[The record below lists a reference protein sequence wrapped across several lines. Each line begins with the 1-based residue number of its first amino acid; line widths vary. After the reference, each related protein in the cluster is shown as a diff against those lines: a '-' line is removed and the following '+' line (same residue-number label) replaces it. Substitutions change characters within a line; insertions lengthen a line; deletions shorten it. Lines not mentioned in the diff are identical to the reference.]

1 MPIPD
6 PWAQPEAPTDND
18 QAATNGAPERE
29 REREHPRER
38 ARSYSESTPDTGHGE
53 LVPFPG
59 VSQDLTPSDDAS
71 SGPNWKEAASV
82 WVREA
87 HESGRAAI
95 DGSVWRS
102 RPPSLRDIHARVQR
116 AEWAAGLRWLVI
128 PGIAFG
134 YVSLLITALGY
145 AVLWIARRPS
155 RTAVATAIAIAIVF
169 FAL

>member
-6 PWAQPEAPTDND
+6 PWAEPNEATEADD
-18 QAATNGAPERE
+18 QVPNWAPERE
-29 REREHPRER
+29 HEREHPRER
-38 ARSYSESTPDTGHGE
+38 ARSYSEPTPDTGHGE

-59 VSQDLTPSDDAS
+59 TSGEITPSVDSQPS
-71 SGPNWKEAASV
+71 SQWKSAVSV

-87 HESGRAAI
+87 GESGRAAI

-102 RPPSLRDIHARVQR
+102 RPPSLRDIHARVER
-116 AEWAAGLRWLVI
+116 AEWAAGLRWLAV

-134 YVSLLITALGY
+134 YVSLAITALGY

-155 RTAVATAIAIAIVF
+155 RLVVATAITVLIVL